1 MGTVQ
6 RILTWV
12 VRGFLFVFVF
22 LWGMLNDT
30 PVTLKFFFG
39 QSWQVPLALV
49 LFVALGIGAALGVL
63 AALQR
68 IFAQRRELIAL
79 AREIDFRYADGARSI
94 GAAPAPDAVSRAL
107 AE

>member
-1 MGTVQ
+1 MSGLRWLGTW
-6 RILTWV
+6 LL
-12 VRGFLFVFVF
+12 RGFLFVFVF

-39 QSWQVPLALV
+39 QSWQVPLAFL
-49 LFVALGIGAALGVL
+49 LFVALGVGAVLGVL

-68 IFAQRRELIAL
+68 IFAQRRELMAL
-79 AREIDFRYADGARSI
+79 ARELDLLRGGSPREPPPVAPDTIARS
-94 GAAPAPDAVSRAL
+94 V